1 MVMKRSQGLNT
12 FRYAHVEIRT
22 QTYVISN
29 RLLLYFN
36 VIVMLIIPKLLHI
49 WLEEGKYYM
58 RYNFLIEQDG
68 VIYEG
73 RGWNVGKEQ
82 ADREEE
88 TSIGNKHIIIIV
100 LKCVSGNTLYTFGWH
115 TLYCPIIY
123 DFQTTVNTYFTSPV
137 WYTYRRRDD
146 RWLQ

>member
-1 MVMKRSQGLNT
+1 
-12 FRYAHVEIRT
+12 
-22 QTYVISN
+22 
-29 RLLLYFN
+29 
-36 VIVMLIIPKLLHI
+36 
-49 WLEEGKYYM
+49 M

-100 LKCVSGNTLYTFGWH
+100 LKCVSGNTLYTFG
-115 TLYCPIIY
+115 
-123 DFQTTVNTYFTSPV
+123 
-137 WYTYRRRDD
+137 
-146 RWLQ
+146 